1 MRIKLAIL
9 LLIVTG
15 VLPAMAE
22 NGQPKMWPNPASQAV
37 YFSNETSQN
46 MDIEIY
52 SVLGQKMLSTSSSES
67 TIKIE
72 LNSLPN
78 GLYLVNIN
86 KNGLRE
92 VKRLK
97 VNH

>member
-22 NGQPKMWPNPASQAV
+22 NGQPKMWPNTASQAV

>member
-37 YFSNETSQN
+37 YF
-46 MDIEIY
+46 
-52 SVLGQKMLSTSSSES
+52 
-67 TIKIE
+67 
-72 LNSLPN
+72 
-78 GLYLVNIN
+78 
-86 KNGLRE
+86 
-92 VKRLK
+92 
-97 VNH
+97 